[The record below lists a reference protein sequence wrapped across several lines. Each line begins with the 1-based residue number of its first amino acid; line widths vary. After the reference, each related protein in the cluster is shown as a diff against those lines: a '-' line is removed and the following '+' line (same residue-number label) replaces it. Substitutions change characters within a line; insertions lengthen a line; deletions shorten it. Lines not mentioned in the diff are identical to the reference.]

1 MNTFAST
8 VERGIATLHMHDAAT
23 SNAIDIDV
31 VRAIHHALD
40 GILTRQ
46 GEARAVIIT
55 GGDDV
60 FCSGIDLHTVD
71 THSPDARQGAHFEM
85 RRFMN
90 HLIERLSGF
99 PLPIIAA
106 VNGAAVEAGMSLAL
120 ACDIIVASE
129 NAYFTP
135 SFAHLGLVPDP
146 GITFHLPRSIGTAR
160 SLSSMLL
167 SEKIDAQTAP
177 EWGLVY
183 AVVPRDEVLSRAM
196 QIAERL
202 MASPSVVLAQIRALH
217 AQSPGNSLTE
227 QLRAEQ
233 SAQEMRVEIHD
244 FVEGVRAFF
253 DKREPHFT
261 DHR

>member
-1 MNTFAST
+1 
-8 VERGIATLHMHDAAT
+8 
-23 SNAIDIDV
+23 
-31 VRAIHHALD
+31 
-40 GILTRQ
+40 
-46 GEARAVIIT
+46 
-55 GGDDV
+55 
-60 FCSGIDLHTVD
+60 
-71 THSPDARQGAHFEM
+71 M

-177 EWGLVY
+177 EWASFML
-183 AVVPRDEVLSRAM
+183 LSHATRYSHVRCRLPSGSWRA
-196 QIAERL
+196 
-202 MASPSVVLAQIRALH
+202 RA
-217 AQSPGNSLTE
+217 
-227 QLRAEQ
+227 
-233 SAQEMRVEIHD
+233 
-244 FVEGVRAFF
+244 
-253 DKREPHFT
+253 
-261 DHR
+261 